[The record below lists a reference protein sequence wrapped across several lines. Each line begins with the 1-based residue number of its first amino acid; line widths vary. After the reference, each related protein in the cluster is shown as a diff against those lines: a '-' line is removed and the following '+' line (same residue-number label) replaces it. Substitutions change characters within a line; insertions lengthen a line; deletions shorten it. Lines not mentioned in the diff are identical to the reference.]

1 MGMGPLWIM
10 NIAISVLIVA
20 ALLYSLRAYL
30 ITRRIARTKF
40 TNALVALTG
49 IFLLQNIYAAY
60 MFYRMAWESPSD
72 IAPPLLILNLIGFA
86 GFTVFF
92 YLSRT

>member
-10 NIAISVLIVA
+10 NITISVLIVA
-20 ALLYSLRAYL
+20 GLLYSLRAYL
-30 ITRRIARTKF
+30 ITRKVARTKF

-49 IFLLQNIYAAY
+49 IFLIQNVYAAY
-60 MFYRMAWESPSD
+60 MFYRLAWETSSEV
-72 IAPPLLILNLIGFA
+72 ASPLLILNLIGFA